1 MTLAPVLLILLIGVV
16 TALVGAGVLALL
28 LHRPSWCAPLTG
40 ALAAMALLVTLT
52 GLAIA
57 AARG

>member
-40 ALAAMALLVTLT
+40 ALAAMALLATLT